1 MEGVQHCC
9 LSHFLWALLL
19 YSKARSAIWVGETLY
34 GWWRKLWNQCVFNQ
48 RELFSFFQHHCMSAK
63 GINQNVLCV
72 CVCAYCCST
81 HVFKVL
87 SDADCKINFQA
98 ESTTSRQKRNFK
110 YQKCPKVCEVL
121 ARSKI
126 THSSTPKP
134 GLSYNICCV
143 HLMVSWSDF
152 GGILCRKVQKSS
164 LVSRF
169 GSWKKCFHI
178 RCFFY
183 LRCLSNLWVFF
194 IHPLWFLTNITQ
206 PRAQR
211 FGKHPPKN

>member
-1 MEGVQHCC
+1 M
-9 LSHFLWALLL
+9 
-19 YSKARSAIWVGETLY
+19 
-34 GWWRKLWNQCVFNQ
+34 
-48 RELFSFFQHHCMSAK
+48 
-63 GINQNVLCV
+63 

-169 GSWKKCFHI
+169 GSWK
-178 RCFFY
+178 
-183 LRCLSNLWVFF
+183 NVFVSDVF
-194 IHPLWFLTNITQ
+194 SILDVCPTCGGGFLYTPCGFWPTLHNQEPKGLVNTHQ
-206 PRAQR
+206 KTKKTAVKKWTEELLNTVAAGNGSTKVRR
-211 FGKHPPKN
+211 FSSHVQTWHSWACSRQ